1 MMNCQ
6 EAKRLIPLFLDQ
18 ELSGADHRQVADHL
32 ETCDECRSEALAI
45 EKSWE
50 LLGVLETI
58 EPDPNYRIR
67 FWQSVDA
74 RSNRHSRIL
83 QSIQSIFVQ
92 QRWIPVT
99 AAAATVLL
107 VSVISI
113 MQYSQ
118 RPGVPEDLAMLNST
132 ELEMIADIELA
143 ENYEI
148 IEDIDFFTDFDIIEE
163 MNGSITS

>member
-1 MMNCQ
+1 
-6 EAKRLIPLFLDQ
+6 LFLDD
-18 ELSGADHRQVADHL
+18 ELNGVDHRQVADHL
-32 ETCDECRSEALAI
+32 ETCADCRSEALSI
-45 EKSWE
+45 EKSWK

-74 RSNRHSRIL
+74 RSTWHSRIL
-83 QSIQSIFVQ
+83 QSVQAIFIQ

-99 AAAATVLL
+99 AAAAMVLL

-113 MQYSQ
+113 MLYSQ
-118 RPGVPEDLAMLNST
+118 KPGIPADLAALNNT